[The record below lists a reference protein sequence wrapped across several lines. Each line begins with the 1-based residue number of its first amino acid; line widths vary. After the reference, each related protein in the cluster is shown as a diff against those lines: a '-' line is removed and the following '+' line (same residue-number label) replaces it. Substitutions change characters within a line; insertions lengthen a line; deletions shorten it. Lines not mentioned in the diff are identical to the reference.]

1 MKIERVSGRSIVFK
15 ELESGEIFID
25 KDGDVCMKMKV
36 NEKPNAITLDYGIV
50 FPVDNNEVVRLPKSA
65 KLILED

>member
-25 KDGDVCMKMKV
+25 KDGDVCMKMKET
-36 NEKPNAITLDYGIV
+36 N
-50 FPVDNNEVVRLPKSA
+50 
-65 KLILED
+65 